1 MNDQQQHP
9 TPADAQLRAEQ
20 DAESDAKKV
29 RWFFIGL
36 FGSILGVLIA
46 AIYEPTP
53 PASRL
58 LEKSPEYVAMYTD
71 SYKAKGR
78 RVQVRQSAIGL
89 VVPFVLM
96 ILWVILILNFGH
108 FLRILR

>member
-36 FGSILGVLIA
+36 FGNIIGVLIA
-46 AIYEPTP
+46 SIYEPAP

-58 LEKSPEYVAMYTD
+58 LEKSPEYAAMYTD
-71 SYKAKGR
+71 GYKAKSR
-78 RVQVRQSAIGL
+78 SVQVRLSVMGL
-89 VVPFVLM
+89 LIPYGFVFLM
-96 ILWVILILNFGH
+96 VILMEAFK
-108 FLRILR
+108 

>member
-36 FGSILGVLIA
+36 FGNIIGVLIA
-46 AIYEPTP
+46 SIYEPAP

-58 LEKSPEYVAMYTD
+58 LEKSPEYAAMYTD
-71 SYKAKGR
+71 GYKAKSR
-78 RVQVRQSAIGL
+78 SVQLRLSVIGL
-89 VVPFVLM
+89 VIPYGVFIFLAILM
-96 ILWVILILNFGH
+96 KSF
-108 FLRILR
+108 

>member
-1 MNDQQQHP
+1 MNDQQLQP
-9 TPADAQLRAEQ
+9 TSVDAQLRAEQ

-71 SYKAKGR
+71 SYKAKSR
-78 RVQVRQSAIGL
+78 SVQLRLSVIGL
-89 VVPFVLM
+89 VIGLAIPFGFM
-96 ILWVILILNFGH
+96 ILWTIFIGALI
-108 FLRILR
+108 

>member
-36 FGSILGVLIA
+36 FGNIIGVLIA
-46 AIYEPTP
+46 SIYEPAP

-71 SYKAKGR
+71 SYKAKSR
-78 RVQVRQSAIGL
+78 SVQLRLSVIGL
-89 VVPFVLM
+89 VIPYGVFIFLAILM
-96 ILWVILILNFGH
+96 KSF
-108 FLRILR
+108 R